1 MAIWMDGRIGLESA
15 WIERRVWGL
24 IIIIQSEPPTPPPTH
39 RNGNRKI
46 IIITRTTNRDRGKTK
61 QNQTEQNEFLEF
73 LKSHKTT
80 TSFDLI
86 FEIQSTGIEHMYGY
100 VKNTFQFTLSPADR
114 VPLKK
119 TPQTNHPKMRGCCG
133 RELGHMYIL
142 DTELDR
148 GSNSSSV
155 ISVPEEKALRQ
166 CPVAAHARVMILWPF
181 YN

>member
-1 MAIWMDGRIGLESA
+1 MAIWMDGRIGSESA

-133 RELGHMYIL
+133 RESRTYVYSGHRTRQRQQLVIGNIRFGVLGPQRKKIP
-142 DTELDR
+142 D
-148 GSNSSSV
+148 
-155 ISVPEEKALRQ
+155 
-166 CPVAAHARVMILWPF
+166 
-181 YN
+181 